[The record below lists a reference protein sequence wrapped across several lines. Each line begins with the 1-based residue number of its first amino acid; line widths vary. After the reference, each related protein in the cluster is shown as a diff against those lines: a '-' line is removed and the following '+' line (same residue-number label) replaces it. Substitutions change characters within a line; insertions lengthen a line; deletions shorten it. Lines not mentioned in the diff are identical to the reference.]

1 MTREIKNDLLN
12 LQEYLIVGK
21 QVIHQQ
27 KSQKK
32 YEANI
37 RKNRS
42 PFKLR
47 LGSLNTL
54 TGDELRSALIYQ
66 LRKQKD

>member
-47 LGSLNTL
+47 LGSLNT
-54 TGDELRSALIYQ
+54 
-66 LRKQKD
+66 